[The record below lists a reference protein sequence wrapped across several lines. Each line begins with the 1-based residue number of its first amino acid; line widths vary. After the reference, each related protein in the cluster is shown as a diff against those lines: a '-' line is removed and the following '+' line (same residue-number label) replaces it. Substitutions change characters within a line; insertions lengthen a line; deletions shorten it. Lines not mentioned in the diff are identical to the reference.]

1 MGELSAQE
9 RNWSALAH
17 ASGGIA
23 MFLLPSFGFL
33 GPLVVFFLKKDE
45 SAAVAYHAKQALFF
59 QIAMTL
65 AVWLCGVAGT
75 ALSCF
80 LIGFVFYAVAFLPW
94 LAGVLVPLL
103 AANNVNNGEDDYG
116 YPLTGGMV
124 DRPRE
129 LG

>member
-1 MGELSAQE
+1 MGGLTAQE
-9 RNWSALAH
+9 RNWSALSH

-33 GPLVVFFLKKDE
+33 GPLLVWLLKKDE

-59 QIAMTL
+59 QLAMTL

-80 LIGFVFYAVAFLPW
+80 LIGFIFYFVAFLPW
-94 LAGVLVPLL
+94 LAGVVVPLL
-103 AANNVNNGEDDYG
+103 AANNVNNGQDGYG
-116 YPLTGGMV
+116 YPITGGMV
-124 DRPRE
+124 DRPLQLR
-129 LG
+129 